1 MTAIAFYHLQR
12 TTLEAALPKLLEKV
26 LEDGMR
32 ALVVAG
38 SNERVESLNAT
49 LWTFDSQ
56 SFLPHGSGKDGAPES
71 QPILL
76 TADLGSNQN
85 SAHVLLQVDGVL
97 LNNFNGF
104 YRVLDIFYGNDSAPL
119 AAARKRWKSLK
130 TQGHDPTYWQQSD
143 SGGWQKRDTD

>member
-1 MTAIAFYHLQR
+1 VTAIAFYHLQR

-76 TADLGSNQN
+76 TADLESNQN
-85 SAHVLLQVDGVL
+85 SAHVLLQVDGAF
-97 LNNFNGF
+97 LNDFNGF
-104 YRVLDIFYGNDSAPL
+104 SHVLDVFDGNDSTPL
-119 AAARKRWKSLK
+119 SAARKRWKSLK

-143 SGGWQKRDTD
+143 SGGWQKIDTN

>member
-12 TTLEAALPKLLEKV
+12 TTLEAALPNLLEKV

-56 SFLPHGSGKDGAPES
+56 SFLPHGSGKNGAPES

-76 TADLGSNQN
+76 TADLGSNPN
-85 SAHVLLQVDGVL
+85 SAHVLLQVDGVFF
-97 LNNFNGF
+97 NNFNGF
-104 YRVLDIFYGNDSAPL
+104 YRVLDVFDGNDSATL
-119 AAARKRWKSLK
+119 SDARKRWKSLK
-130 TQGHDPTYWQQSD
+130 TQGHDLTYWQQSN
-143 SGGWQKRDTD
+143 SGGWKKSDTD